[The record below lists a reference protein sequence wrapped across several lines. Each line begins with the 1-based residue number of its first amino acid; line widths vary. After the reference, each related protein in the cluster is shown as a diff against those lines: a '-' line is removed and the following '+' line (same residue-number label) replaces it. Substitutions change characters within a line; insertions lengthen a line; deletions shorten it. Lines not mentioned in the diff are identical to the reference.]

1 MKKFCLLCPG
11 LRTAIPD
18 DLLGQLRSL
27 PGVRLDRATLGVVSV
42 WFDGIEAELRTLLAE
57 TAWSA
62 LDVRISESRLYRL
75 K

>member
-11 LRTAIPD
+11 IRAVIPD
-18 DLLGQLRSL
+18 DLLGQLQSL
-27 PGVRLDRATLGVVSV
+27 PGVKLDRAASGVVSV
-42 WFDGIEAELRTLLAE
+42 WFDGIETELRALLAE

-62 LDVRISESRLYRL
+62 LDVRISESRVYRL

>member
-18 DLLGQLRSL
+18 DLLGKLRSL
-27 PGVRLDRATLGVVSV
+27 PGVQLDRVTSGIVSV
-42 WFDGIEAELRTLLAE
+42 WFDGNETELRTLLGE
-57 TAWSA
+57 TDWSA
-62 LDVRISESRLYRL
+62 LDVRISESRLYRV